1 MANNENLKP
10 FDSNQSR
17 EKAKINGRKGGIKS
31 GEAKRAKKTMK
42 QVLDYLLTKEITNK
56 SGEKAITI
64 EAICVAQIKQALNGN
79 TKAFKEIR
87 DTIGE
92 MPVQE
97 IRNITPPT
105 LIDDI

>member
-1 MANNENLKP
+1 MANSENLKRLSP
-10 FDSNQSR
+10 SEAR
-17 EKAKINGRKGGIKS
+17 KNGRKGGIKS
-31 GEAKRAKKTMK
+31 GEARRAKKTMRE
-42 QVLDYLLTKEITNK
+42 VLEYLLQKEITNK
-56 SGEKAITI
+56 SGEKATTI
-64 EAICVAQIKQALNGN
+64 EAMCVAQIKQALNGN

-105 LIDDI
+105 LVDDIE